1 LTSVKC
7 SLSRGVRPEDTFHC
21 RKRQKISTSIK
32 RTPLNMEICM
42 SPPFGVCNKEVS
54 LKRTV
59 FEDEN
64 NYEDQINFNFPFSM
78 NSKNIDTPEGFIIL
92 FS

>member
-1 LTSVKC
+1 MKLSSYSNKC

-21 RKRQKISTSIK
+21 RKRHKTSTSIK

-42 SPPFGVCNKEVS
+42 SPPFGVSNKEVS

-59 FEDEN
+59 DSRTRTTTRTRLNLKFFF
-64 NYEDQINFNFPFSM
+64 FN
-78 NSKNIDTPEGFIIL
+78 EL
-92 FS
+92 